1 MAKTHTGLPKARM
14 GKFLMFQ
21 TQTGQRACLG
31 VNRIDSEY
39 LSATLVTEA
48 GGVLQLTSFEQVV
61 NELVPIN
68 QKAEKFVMDLMKRRW
83 GKKAEASPQ
92 AERFIQPGIGLEQG
106 EEDTENGD
114 AGDVPPGSSS
124 EP

>member
-31 VNRIDSEY
+31 LNRIDSEY

-48 GGVLQLTSFEQVV
+48 GGMLLLTSFEQVV

-68 QKAEKFVMDLMKRRW
+68 QTAEKFVMDLMKRRW
-83 GKKAEASPQ
+83 GKKVETTPKS
-92 AERFIQPGIGLEQG
+92 EHFFQPGTGLEQG
-106 EEDTENGD
+106 EEDNEDGD
-114 AGDVPPGSSS
+114 AGDVPPGSSN